1 MFFMLSQAWDKEKS
15 PHEESNKPKKHILTC
30 LTQILSL
37 ITTLICAMF
46 FAVDSCK
53 CSKCLLWCNQSAA
66 EEECGKERP
75 NG

>member
-1 MFFMLSQAWDKEKS
+1 MLSQAWDKEKILS

-53 CSKCLLWCNQSAA
+53 CSKCLL
-66 EEECGKERP
+66 
-75 NG
+75 

>member
-1 MFFMLSQAWDKEKS
+1 MLSQAWDKEKILS

-53 CSKCLLWCNQSAA
+53 CTKCLL
-66 EEECGKERP
+66 
-75 NG
+75 